1 MKLAIVGSR
10 SIRIDNLELYL
21 PDNVSDIVSGGAN
34 GVDKSAKEFA
44 IKNSIKYT
52 EFLPKYN
59 LYKRGAPLKRNIEII
74 NYCDELLIFWD
85 QKSKGTKFVIENSKK
100 LNKKFRIIT
109 L

>member
-10 SIRIDNLELYL
+10 TIKINHLELYL
-21 PDNVSDIVSGGAN
+21 SEDVTEIVSGGAN
-34 GVDKSAKEFA
+34 GVDRCAKEFA
-44 IKNSIKYT
+44 IDNNIKYT

-59 LYKRGAPLKRNIEII
+59 LYKKGAPLKRNIEII

-85 QKSKGTKFVIENSKK
+85 GKSKGTKFVIEHCKELGKK
-100 LNKKFRIIT
+100 YRIII